1 MNIQLIKD
9 IATIASKFVTKEQR
23 QQVTDLIFEAAAK
36 AEDASI
42 EARARMD
49 RIESKLDQ
57 LLAVEVAEHVEPVVV
72 TEPDF
77 SEHPKADEVEDNG

>member
-49 RIESKLDQ
+49 RIESKLDL
-57 LLAVEVAEHVEPVVV
+57 LLAVEVTEVAEI